1 MFKRVLKI
9 KVIELLVKEAVIISL
24 ERAKL
29 RNVSVQKEDK
39 DTASSIFQ

>member
-29 RNVSVQKEDK
+29 RSVSVQKEDK